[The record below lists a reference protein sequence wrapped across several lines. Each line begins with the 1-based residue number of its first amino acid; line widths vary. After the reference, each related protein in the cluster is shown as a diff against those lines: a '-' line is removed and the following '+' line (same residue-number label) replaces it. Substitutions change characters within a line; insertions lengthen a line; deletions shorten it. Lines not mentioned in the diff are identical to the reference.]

1 MVPSLESPFAGRGSL
16 PDNDTTFSKD
26 ALRSTQELDLAPEAQ
41 RAYDAIV
48 RPSAIVPVARY
59 FLDHWLPLLGSSRA
73 WLTLAFRQVAFVSRA
88 GVYEVPVQTTLRK
101 LGRWAGLS
109 HVRVHQV
116 LKKPDRLTWFV
127 RNPEGDL
134 TQERSPRSNA
144 PSYLVRA
151 DIPLTPS
158 DQARLTLWLEQRA
171 PTDDKAWVLT
181 LEEATDAQQLELPE
195 GLPLPEISLT
205 IQQIVYAQR
214 AVDTPLPPSL
224 DEACTE
230 LHSRWVQPDRVTL
243 ITHYFITRWLPR
255 LSPGLGWLIV
265 SLRSQVYLQENLN
278 VGQVWI
284 RGGWARLAASLG
296 ISRKSLSR
304 WITSQ
309 KADLFFQRRDGVSD
323 PGDRRH
329 VLLYVRLSEPI
340 HPDDQ
345 DEYLSFLAGQDLT
358 TPMPI
363 DGQNL
368 TGTPFP
374 QGQSLTSGGE
384 PSTNRRKNLTP
395 SGQELPPAPQKL
407 TSDETLLNK
416 TGTKLNVLSTL
427 SSSFQE
433 SIQVKTSVVAK
444 TDTSPSPAV
453 TLDEGWQLA
462 SLLQKAGMTK
472 RLVDD
477 LSQASAQAKLFFI
490 GWLYYAL
497 TVANIRYPGLF
508 AGKRYLEGP
517 PADAFLQLAQVPLRR
532 CIGWL
537 TGRTLEI
544 PERLE
549 KTIVDLRKGHAYDRL
564 REMGAFSATVLGE
577 HEPPERQ
584 QEAHAG
590 SLTAN
595 DDRLSVAKAWRL
607 TRAQLQSELEKTTYD
622 TWVRDI
628 ELLGFSEQVLLLGTA
643 NAYAR
648 DWLYDRLKS
657 NTEKILGDIMGKHIS
672 VRFVVTDDIEK

>member
-1 MVPSLESPFAGRGSL
+1 MISE
-16 PDNDTTFSKD
+16 N
-26 ALRSTQELDLAPEAQ
+26 ALQSTQELELAPEAQ

-59 FLDHWLPLLGSSRA
+59 FIDHWLPLLGSSRA
-73 WLTLAFRQVAFVSRA
+73 WLTIAFRQVAFVSSS
-88 GVYEVPVQTTLRK
+88 GVQEVPVQTTLRK

-116 LKKPDRLTWFV
+116 LKNPQHLSWFV
-127 RNPEGDL
+127 RNPGGVL
-134 TQERSPRSNA
+134 TQARSPRSSA
-144 PSYLVRA
+144 PRYLVRA

-158 DQARLTLWLEQRA
+158 DQARLALWLEQRA
-171 PTDDKAWVLT
+171 PPDDNAWVLA
-181 LEEATDAQQLELPE
+181 LEEATEAQKMTLAQDI
-195 GLPLPEISLT
+195 PLPKFSLT
-205 IQQIVYAQR
+205 IQQVVYAQR
-214 AVDTPLPPSL
+214 ADDTPLPPSL

-243 ITHYFITRWLPR
+243 VTHYFLIRWLPH

-265 SLRSQVYLQENLN
+265 SLRSRVYLQEDLK

-284 RGGWARLAASLG
+284 RGGWAKLAASLG

-304 WITSQ
+304 WIASQ
-309 KADLFFQRRDGVSD
+309 KADLFFQRRDDVRD

-345 DEYLSFLAGQDLT
+345 AEYLSLLDGQDLT
-358 TPMPI
+358 TPLTAE
-363 DGQNL
+363 GQNL
-368 TGTPFP
+368 TASPLP
-374 QGQSLTSGGE
+374 PGQILTSGGE
-384 PSTNRRKNLTP
+384 PSTDRRKNLTSP
-395 SGQELPPAPQKL
+395 GQELPASPQKL
-407 TSDETLLNK
+407 TRRETVFNK
-416 TGTKLNVLSTL
+416 HGSKLNVLSTL
-427 SSSFQE
+427 SSSLQE
-433 SIQVKTSVVAK
+433 SLQVKTPAAGNSE
-444 TDTSPSPAV
+444 TSPSPTS
-453 TLDEGWQLA
+453 TLDEAWQLTQ
-462 SLLQKAGMTK
+462 LLQKAGMTK
-472 RLVDD
+472 RLRDD
-477 LSQASAQAKLFFI
+477 ILQASPQAQLFFI

-497 TVANIRYPGLF
+497 TITNIRYPVLF

-517 PADAFLQLAQVPLRR
+517 PADAFLQLAQAPLER

-544 PERLE
+544 PEHLE
-549 KTIVDLRKGHAYDRL
+549 KPIVDLRKGHAYERL
-564 REMGAFSATVLGE
+564 REGGAFSDRVLGGEEPLE
-577 HEPPERQ
+577 HQ
-584 QEAHAG
+584 QDVQTESRA
-590 SLTAN
+590 TD

-607 TRAQLQSELEKTTYD
+607 TRGQLQSELEKTTYD

-657 NTEKILGDIMGKHIS
+657 STEKILGGIMGKQIR
-672 VRFVVTDDIEK
+672 VRFVVTDEIEK